1 MLAVKLIDNLTIFTC
16 VSPSVIVQDRRLIKF
31 AKTTE
36 VDLWKLVNCRE
47 TKYISFFL

>member
-16 VSPSVIVQDRRLIKF
+16 VSPSVIVQDRRLINF

-36 VDLWKLVNCRE
+36 VDFMEIGELQRDK
-47 TKYISFFL
+47 ISF